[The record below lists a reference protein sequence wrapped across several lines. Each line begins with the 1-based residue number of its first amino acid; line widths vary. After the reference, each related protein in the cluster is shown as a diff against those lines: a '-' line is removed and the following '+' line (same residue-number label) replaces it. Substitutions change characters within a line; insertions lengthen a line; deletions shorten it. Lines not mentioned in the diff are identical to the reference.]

1 MGCYERRSE
10 AFYIAEN
17 DAMIIQFNLLSKSLV
32 IANKMSDLSN
42 HTIISDKV
50 LDAIMS
56 TRKIINN
63 HDIKKVIARLLYPNY
78 YFDILD
84 EFINNKVDEQK
95 LKNIISKQT
104 KYEQLIKEISKYD
117 QNILL
122 PDWIKKDK

>member
-1 MGCYERRSE
+1 MLNVMWKELGFTFRFNDEYIDEMGCYERRSE

-63 HDIKKVIARLLYPNY
+63 HSYEELIECK
-78 YFDILD
+78 
-84 EFINNKVDEQK
+84 
-95 LKNIISKQT
+95 II
-104 KYEQLIKEISKYD
+104 
-117 QNILL
+117 
-122 PDWIKKDK
+122 